1 MDVVRE
7 IMRDFGGDGLTEEE
21 FVQHGET
28 QGIPEAEIRRA
39 IKQLHDAGEF
49 YKAGN
54 LYKRV

>member
-7 IMRDFGGDGLTEEE
+7 IMRDFGGDGLTEDE
-21 FVQHGET
+21 FVQHGES
-28 QGIPEAEIRRA
+28 QGIPESEVRRA
-39 IKQLHDAGEF
+39 LKQLHDAGEF